1 MDDGLPPHAVAS
13 SARAAVA
20 RTAATDRAGRG
31 RARRGRRVARV
42 LSFIMISSRG
52 WVVLRLAA
60 GVHRGGYFPL
70 HRRAVRLVA
79 G

>member
-1 MDDGLPPHAVAS
+1 
-13 SARAAVA
+13 
-20 RTAATDRAGRG
+20 
-31 RARRGRRVARV
+31 VARV